1 MGAAKPSAPASCG
14 TSWTRPS
21 VIMMT
26 PATLSVGTSA
36 SVVPSAVNSRVPSV
50 SPSAWPAS
58 TTRTS
63 RPGIWP
69 KRSTTAA
76 RAASVCW
83 VRSPKLWLGLLS
95 TTTTATEES
104 GSRSSR
110 VSDGLASASTTSA
123 SASARIVAPRLRDT
137 NSNSASTTAAA
148 TAAHNTGSATS
159 GANAIPRFK
168 LALLLPQTIE
178 QRRHVHLIG
187 FVIAGQRVHDDVDA
201 GAERKLALARLAF
214 HHRQHGLAVGPRRP
228 GAGQIVRSDD
238 DGGHAVAAARGA
250 AGPVFVHVRQRL
262 DPQLT
267 GIEAAGEVA
276 QQIKCLR
283 QNVIARHRLELWQ
296 IERGQDFAQF
306 QHSGAARFAARTGR
320 RDHGIAGVE
329 QHGAAVLHVGVDA
342 LEGGFRRPLRAGRDR
357 PIDQRIK
364 RQLVVGDVEADRVA
378 GLERSALRQ
387 EKRQTRKAGFADRI
401 DLRIAGDH

>member
-26 PATLSVGTSA
+26 PATRSVGTSA
-36 SVVPSAVNSRVPSV
+36 SVVPSAVNNRVPSV

-69 KRSTTAA
+69 SRSTTAA
-76 RAASVCW
+76 RAASVCC

-95 TTTTATEES
+95 ITTTATEES

-137 NSNSASTTAAA
+137 NSNNTSTTAAA
-148 TAAHNTGSATS
+148 TAVHNTGSATS

-168 LALLLPQTIE
+168 ISLLLPQPFQ

-201 GAERKLALARLAF
+201 GAERQLALARLAF

-228 GAGQIVRSDD
+228 GAGQIVRGDD

-250 AGPVFVHVRQRL
+250 SGPVLVDVGQRL
-262 DPQLT
+262 DPQPA
-267 GIEAAGEVA
+267 GFEASGKVA
-276 QQIKCLR
+276 QQIEGLG
-283 QNVIARHRLELWQ
+283 QDVIARHRLELGQ
-296 IERGQDFAQF
+296 SERGEFLAQP
-306 QHSGAARFAARTGR
+306 QLPGAARPPAGPGR
-320 RDHGIAGVE
+320 RDYGVAGVE
-329 QHGAAVLHVGVDA
+329 Q
-342 LEGGFRRPLRAGRDR
+342 
-357 PIDQRIK
+357 
-364 RQLVVGDVEADRVA
+364 
-378 GLERSALRQ
+378 
-387 EKRQTRKAGFADRI
+387 
-401 DLRIAGDH
+401 